1 MSRRIPDPVGLIA
14 GIAFTGIG
22 LAFLV
27 GEVELAN
34 RARWVWPIALFS
46 VGAGILAAVLGH
58 PSEQAV
64 DAAGATATGAGSS
77 TDLSGP
83 AAGAGTPEPW
93 HEPGTAAQERSDT
106 AAWPHTEVQPAAEEP
121 SSTEAWAGVEA
132 EARPAAAPVPE
143 EPSGTPAWSH
153 GESPADAKAATAA
166 EERPGTAP
174 GSVVDGEAAA
184 ADEPEAA
191 PSSGADEDATEEH
204 DRRQAGGPPA

>member
-46 VGAGILAAVLGH
+46 VGAGILAAVLGR

-64 DAAGATATGAGSS
+64 DATGATAAGAGLS

-93 HEPGTAAQERSDT
+93 HEPGTAAQER
-106 AAWPHTEVQPAAEEP
+106 
-121 SSTEAWAGVEA
+121 
-132 EARPAAAPVPE
+132 
-143 EPSGTPAWSH
+143 
-153 GESPADAKAATAA
+153 
-166 EERPGTAP
+166 PGTAP

-191 PSSGADEDATEEH
+191 PSPGAEAEPSPGAGAAPSSGADEDATEER
-204 DRRQAGGPPA
+204 DQRQAGGPPA